1 MSRLLRFKLMIA
13 NDARIKVAV
22 ILSKSRQFQ
31 HIHLHSNVQF
41 LNSSV
46 SSIVRRTKYL
56 FASVRFFRYF
66 LTFFSVSWLFSDFL
80 IFLLFPDFSYSFF
93 TSTSICRNAVQ
104 SQHRYQIKEIN
115 LIGRSQFKFIIYF
128 ASPTGSSETIGTTH
142 TCIYK
147 INNRL
152 SRRTN
157 L

>member
-31 HIHLHSNVQF
+31 HTHIHSNVQF

-46 SSIVRRTKYL
+46 SSIVRRKIFICKCSFF
-56 FASVRFFRYF
+56 FAI
-66 LTFFSVSWLFSDFL
+66 SWLFFRFL
-80 IFLLFPDFSYSFF
+80 DIFAISRFFLFIF

-115 LIGRSQFKFIIYF
+115 LIGRSQFKFIIFF
-128 ASPTGSSETIGTTH
+128 ASPTGPSETIGTTH

-157 L
+157 LK

>member
-1 MSRLLRFKLMIA
+1 MQE
-13 NDARIKVAV
+13 
-22 ILSKSRQFQ
+22 SKSPLFYQSRANSNTNTLT
-31 HIHLHSNVQF
+31 HIHSNVQF

-56 FASVRFFRYF
+56 FANVRFFRYF
-66 LTFFSVSWLFSDFL
+66 LTFFRFLDIFAISRFFLF
-80 IFLLFPDFSYSFF
+80 IF

-128 ASPTGSSETIGTTH
+128 ASPTGPSETIGTTH

-157 L
+157 LK